1 MSCGSDLIM
10 SRNSEADDREI
21 VEKDPSGR
29 YIRYD
34 EILGKGAFKTV
45 YKAFDEVGGIEVAWS
60 QVDIEDVL
68 QSPEQLQRLY
78 SEVHLLKSLKHE
90 NIIKFY
96 SYWVD
101 DKHKTINMITELFT
115 SGSLRQ
121 YRKKHRK
128 VDLKAFKNWARQIL
142 RGLTYLH
149 GHNPPIIHRD
159 LKCDNIFVNGNTGE
173 VKIGD
178 LGLAIVMQQPTA
190 RSVIGTPEFM
200 APELYDEDYNELVDI
215 YSFGMCM
222 LEIVTCE
229 YPYNECKN
237 SAQIFKKV
245 TSGIKPAS
253 LEKVLDPQVKQFI
266 EKCLVPASMRLP
278 ASELLKDPFL
288 VAESPKEHSSE
299 LSRSLNEQ
307 FKSVNPPLLG
317 SHPMDTDHKCT
328 KLSGSVASSVKS
340 NNGISHFSTQELQR
354 LTENNELTLKGEM
367 TDHNT
372 MSFHLRIA
380 ELYGKSRNIHFAFY
394 LDSDTSLAIAL
405 EMVEQ
410 LELSN
415 EDATIIAKLID
426 ELIAKFV
433 PSWKPCPN
441 YCEEEQQNTPDS
453 PSEAQ
458 EEKSFISP
466 FFSELVLSSPMVV
479 AARNNLTGLAKVEDQ
494 ENQQSIISCASAEYI
509 YSTVSDYSIG
519 KGSECGEFGH
529 PDCEKAYIS
538 SGTIDLDAEAVGSTI
553 STMIDFAKPS
563 LISSCSGMSK
573 ELSLSSF
580 STLSMEERDHQD
592 ELKMEIDA
600 IDLQYHQCLCELSRM
615 REEAIESAKKRWMS
629 KKKATGI

>member
-1 MSCGSDLIM
+1 MSG
-10 SRNSEADDREI
+10 NPEADDREI

-149 GHNPPIIHRD
+149 GHDPPIIHRD

-200 APELYDEDYNELVDI
+200 APELYDEDYNELIDI

-288 VAESPKEHSSE
+288 ATESPKEHSSE
-299 LSRSLNEQ
+299 LSRLLNEQ
-307 FKSVNPPLLG
+307 FKSVDPPLLG
-317 SHPMDTDHKCT
+317 SHPMDTDPNSS

-340 NNGISHFSTQELQR
+340 NNGISHFTTLELKR
-354 LTENNELTLKGEM
+354 LTENNELTLKGDM

-372 MSFHLRIA
+372 MSFYLRIA

-394 LDSDTSLAIAL
+394 LDSDTSMAIAL

-441 YCEEEQQNTPDS
+441 YCEEQNTPHS
-453 PSEAQ
+453 SSETQ
-458 EEKSFISP
+458 EDKTFIPP
-466 FFSELVLSSPMVV
+466 FFSELVLSSPMVAA
-479 AARNNLTGLAKVEDQ
+479 AARNNPTDLTKVEDQ
-494 ENQQSIISCASAEYI
+494 ENKQSIISCASVEYI

-529 PDCEKAYIS
+529 PECDKAYIS
-538 SGTIDLDAEAVGSTI
+538 SGTIDLDAEAVGSI
-553 STMIDFAKPS
+553 PTMIDFAKPS

-580 STLSMEERDHQD
+580 STLSLEERDHQD

-629 KKKATGI
+629 KKKATAI

>member
-1 MSCGSDLIM
+1 MSCGSDFM
-10 SRNSEADDREI
+10 SGNSEADDLNI
-21 VEKDPSGR
+21 LEKDPTGR

-45 YKAFDEVGGIEVAWS
+45 FKAFDKAGGIEVAWS

-101 DKHKTINMITELFT
+101 DNTKTINMITELFT

-128 VDLKAFKNWARQIL
+128 VDLKAFKNWARKIL

-149 GHNPPIIHRD
+149 GHDPPIIHRD

-178 LGLAIVMQQPTA
+178 LGLAIVLQQPTA

-245 TSGIKPAS
+245 TSGVMPAS

-288 VAESPKEHSSE
+288 ATENRKDHSSE
-299 LSRSLNEQ
+299 RSMLLNAQ
-307 FKSVNPPLLG
+307 FESVNPPLLDTN
-317 SHPMDTDHKCT
+317 PMDMDHNCS
-328 KLSGSVASSVKS
+328 KLSGSVASSIES
-340 NNGISHFSTQELQR
+340 NNEISHFSTQELKT
-354 LTENNELTLKGEM
+354 LTENNELTLKGDM
-367 TDHNT
+367 TDHN
-372 MSFHLRIA
+372 SISLHLRIA
-380 ELYGKSRNIHFAFY
+380 ELSGQSKNIHFAFF
-394 LDSDTSLAIAL
+394 LDSDTALAIAL

-415 EDATIIAKLID
+415 EDATIIAQLID

-433 PSWKPCPN
+433 PSWQQCTN
-441 YCEEEQQNTPDS
+441 FCDGLITEHSSSETEEDKAFS
-453 PSEAQ
+453 P
-458 EEKSFISP
+458 P
-466 FFSELVLSSPMVV
+466 LFSEMVLSSPLVG
-479 AARNNLTGLAKVEDQ
+479 AGRKTLTELAEVEHQ
-494 ENQQSIISCASAEYI
+494 ENQQTIISCASLDYNH
-509 YSTVSDYSIG
+509 STISDYSLG
-519 KGSECGEFGH
+519 KGGSECGDFSH
-529 PDCEKAYIS
+529 PECDKAFIS
-538 SGTIDLDAEAVGSTI
+538 SGRGTSDLDAVGSV
-553 STMIDFAKPS
+553 STMFDFAKPS

-573 ELSLSSF
+573 ELSLSNF
-580 STLSMEERDHQD
+580 SNFSVEERDQHD

-600 IDLQYHQCLCELSRM
+600 IDMQYHQCLCELSRM

-629 KKKATGI
+629 KKKGAAI